1 MTERLVNAA
10 TLAEYL
16 GVSTG
21 TVLDWWEAGTLPGFK
36 LGRAVR
42 FRPSEV
48 EPWLENC
55 RRGPAPSD
63 DLSEVL

>member
-10 TLAEYL
+10 TLADYL

-48 EPWLENC
+48 EAWLEDC
-55 RRGPAPSD
+55 RRGPAPSNH
-63 DLSEVL
+63 LSEVL